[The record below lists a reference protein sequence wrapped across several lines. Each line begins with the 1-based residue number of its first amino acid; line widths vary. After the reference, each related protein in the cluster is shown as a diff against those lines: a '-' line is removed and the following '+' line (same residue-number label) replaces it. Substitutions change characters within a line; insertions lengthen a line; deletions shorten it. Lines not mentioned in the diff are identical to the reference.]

1 MTPLASSVAATAVSG
16 SHGNH
21 LPLLPRP
28 LPPSPAPP
36 LPPEGPLLPLFL
48 IRFPVLSTGI
58 SLPILSP
65 PSPFP
70 IIIPSRS
77 VTPVDVTASPP
88 ASPPAPILSFSFAL
102 AFAEFLRREGL
113 TRTRETRKEKEDR
126 EVATVAKPVSHSL
139 SLSLLLSL
147 YHSLPPSLSLFLFSL
162 VNVPRWIYAQAALPM
177 PLTLVKPTVCMN
189 RCSTMLLPLQRP
201 LCRCSLRFSFVLFL
215 VDSPCNIALLLV
227 PDVSTASRFSSS
239 VSAIM
244 ALDRHGAQL

>member
-36 LPPEGPLLPLFL
+36 LPPEGLSATSVPHQIPRSLH
-48 IRFPVLSTGI
+48 RHLST
-58 SLPILSP
+58 ILSP

-88 ASPPAPILSFSFAL
+88 ASPPAPILSFSFAQ
-102 AFAEFLRREGL
+102 AFAEFLRRGGL

-139 SLSLLLSL
+139 SLFLSYSPFITL
-147 YHSLPPSLSLFLFSL
+147 SLPPCPSSSSLSSMFRVGYTRKL
-162 VNVPRWIYAQAALPM
+162 
-177 PLTLVKPTVCMN
+177 
-189 RCSTMLLPLQRP
+189 RCQ
-201 LCRCSLRFSFVLFL
+201 CR
-215 VDSPCNIALLLV
+215 
-227 PDVSTASRFSSS
+227 
-239 VSAIM
+239 
-244 ALDRHGAQL
+244 